1 MIGDGVDFFYVL
13 KLLKRLMMLNDSDSD
28 DGDDGGVCSDD
39 DYNI

>member
-1 MIGDGVDFFYVL
+1 MIGDGVDFIYVL

-28 DGDDGGVCSDD
+28 GDDGGVCSDD